1 MRIWILCSV
10 TFALGACATSPPKLT
25 LEQIATQQRAEQ
37 ELKNAIAAVTKI
49 EIFYP
54 VDFRYDV
61 VLAQNATSGQS
72 GFGLLGLV
80 VNLAVDASQKGNYE
94 IRSNE
99 FTRKVKALPGYTN
112 IATDTVEK
120 AATLLRDS
128 GREVKI
134 SVMPNVKDDA
144 SLSLPKSVVVAPEYG
159 VLLVRPL
166 HDLIAMDAYSSYKPT
181 VTYEFKLQDS
191 AGKLIWTDKVSQR
204 KEDVSYSSYSVL
216 SEKIA
221 DAFSVLQKMSAAVPA
236 ELLKKLTTPTVKLSK

>member
-1 MRIWILCSV
+1 M
-10 TFALGACATSPPKLT
+10 
-25 LEQIATQQRAEQ
+25 
-37 ELKNAIAAVTKI
+37 
-49 EIFYP
+49 
-54 VDFRYDV
+54 
-61 VLAQNATSGQS
+61 AQNATSGQS

-120 AATLLRDS
+120 VAMLLRDS

-144 SLSLPKSVVVAPEYG
+144 SLSLPKSVVVTPEFG

-216 SEKIA
+216 SEKTA
-221 DAFSVLQKMSAAVPA
+221 DAFSVLQKMSATVPA
-236 ELLKKLTTPTVKLSK
+236 ELLKKLTTPTVKQSK